1 MNARLSYLML
11 AAGLPVG
18 AVVAWS
24 LGGTVGAGAFAGVL
38 AATFVSALGV
48 AWTARAAAQGGRRAL
63 DGFVLAFLA
72 KLAFLALGA
81 LALRYVEPLAE
92 VCDWSAYLLGFAAT
106 VAWAL
111 GANALGH
118 ARSLRIPRSTTP

>member
-1 MNARLSYLML
+1 MNTRLSYLVL

-24 LGGTVGAGAFAGVL
+24 LGGTVGSGAFAGVL
-38 AATFVSALGV
+38 AATFVSALGL

-72 KLAFLALGA
+72 KLALLALGA
-81 LALRYVEPLAE
+81 LALRFVEPLAE
-92 VCDWSAYLLGFAAT
+92 VFDWSAYLLGFAAT
-106 VAWAL
+106 VVWAL
-111 GANALGH
+111 VANALGH
-118 ARSLRIPRSTTP
+118 ARSPRLSRSTTP